1 MSELQIFEWLK
12 KHNAPFALKLKVME
26 LFQVNTL
33 LVEMDKELMDKERK
47 IMILRKYIIDS

>member
-33 LVEMDKELMDKERK
+33 LVEMDKERK

>member
-12 KHNAPFALKLKVME
+12 KHNAPFTLKLKVME